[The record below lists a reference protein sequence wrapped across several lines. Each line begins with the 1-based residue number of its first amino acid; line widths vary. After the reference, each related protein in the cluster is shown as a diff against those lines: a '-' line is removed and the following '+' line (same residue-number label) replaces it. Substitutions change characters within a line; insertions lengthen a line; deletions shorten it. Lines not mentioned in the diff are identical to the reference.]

1 MKYRSGS
8 RKLAQRKNIVIVDDH
23 PLFRE
28 GLKSIIGRNTAYSV
42 VGEAKNGRE
51 GLRIALKLK
60 PDLVLIDISLPDKSG
75 IQLTREI
82 RDQLPETR
90 VLIISMHSK
99 IDYIAEA
106 FQAGATGYVVKES
119 ASNGLLKALEAVIG
133 GDYFLDSSL
142 SHAVVESLLNIPIK
156 EARIR
161 DDEYGSLTPREQE
174 IMRLLAEGLS
184 AKEIAAKLFISPKT
198 VENHRS
204 NIMNKL
210 GLHSAIELIRYAA
223 RLGLIDVDLWKE

>member
-1 MKYRSGS
+1 
-8 RKLAQRKNIVIVDDH
+8 LAQRKSIVIVDDH

-42 VGEAKNGRE
+42 VGEAKTGRD

-60 PDLVLIDISLPDKSG
+60 PDLALIDISLPDKSG

-82 RDQLPETR
+82 RNQLPETH

-119 ASNGLLKALEAVIG
+119 ASNGLLKGLEAVIG

-184 AKEIAAKLFISPKT
+184 AKEIAAKLYISPKT